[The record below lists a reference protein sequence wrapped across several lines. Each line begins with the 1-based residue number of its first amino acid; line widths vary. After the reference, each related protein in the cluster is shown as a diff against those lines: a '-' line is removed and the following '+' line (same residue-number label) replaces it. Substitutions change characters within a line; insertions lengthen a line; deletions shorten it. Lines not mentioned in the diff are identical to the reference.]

1 MDNLKKLFKI
11 LKAEL
16 CFWSIIGL
24 LLIIFSCD
32 NKTKHKALAHY
43 LDTET
48 SKHIVVSK
56 KPTST
61 EFNAYWYAGEA
72 EISSYNLE
80 QARYGELREGSAVLI
95 YVTEDFL
102 PEIQVKADNQN
113 PKNISVLKLN
123 ATKNF
128 NTGIYPYSIMQSTF
142 YPVSNDRH
150 ALKVSSSMQ
159 EWCGHVYAQL
169 NNREQFNIMTHS
181 YFEGEADSNVT
192 IDKAILENE
201 LWTKLRINPKALP
214 TGKINVIPSFEYLRL
229 KHAPIKAYVANATLI
244 EGTYTLD
251 YPELNRTLSI
261 HFNTAFPF
269 EIEAWEESFKSGFGA
284 SSKMLTT
291 KATKLKTIKSP
302 YWQKNK
308 NRDGI
313 LRETLHLN

>member
-24 LLIIFSCD
+24 LLLVFSCD
-32 NKTKHKALAHY
+32 NKSKHKALAHN
-43 LDTET
+43 LDAET
-48 SKHIVVSK
+48 SKHVVVSK
-56 KPTST
+56 NPTST

-72 EISSYNLE
+72 EISSYKLE

-201 LWTKLRINPKALP
+201 LWTKLRINPNALP

-229 KHAPIKAYVANATLI
+229 KHAPVKAYVANAALS

-261 HFNTAFPF
+261 HFNTVFPF

-284 SSKMLTT
+284 SSKILTT